1 MTAIGCRA
9 AAAGLTSSPVSG
21 AGTSVGP
28 GVGVGR
34 GGRLGVGV
42 GLPDPAAP
50 LDGVAVGDS
59 EGGVLPSAAMLPEPF
74 GVEADGAP
82 MAAVSIPKAAP
93 PSSARTASTAN
104 AARFT
109 RSFRIAGSSGIPSIE
124 RRGASS
130 TVRVTGRAVTGSGR
144 RIRQLPVE
152 PRLRRAPPRVRDVTG
167 CAR

>member
-1 MTAIGCRA
+1 MPPSAGACQTTDAALNPDCGRAGERSSIMTAIGCRA
-9 AAAGLTSSPVSG
+9 AAAGLTSPPVSG

-74 GVEADGAP
+74 GVEPDGAP
-82 MAAVSIPKAAP
+82 MAAVSIPK
-93 PSSARTASTAN
+93 
-104 AARFT
+104 
-109 RSFRIAGSSGIPSIE
+109 
-124 RRGASS
+124 
-130 TVRVTGRAVTGSGR
+130 
-144 RIRQLPVE
+144 
-152 PRLRRAPPRVRDVTG
+152 
-167 CAR
+167 